1 MLSLHDRNQFLSDV
15 IQLVTSEQVGDLA
28 ARQHVVHVFC
38 RGEQRSVEV
47 QNVLKRIKPGRCLQ
61 SFKDIQGFQR
71 MTLMILLTS

>member
-38 RGEQRSVEV
+38 GGEQRSVEV

-71 MTLMILLTS
+71 MTPMILVTS